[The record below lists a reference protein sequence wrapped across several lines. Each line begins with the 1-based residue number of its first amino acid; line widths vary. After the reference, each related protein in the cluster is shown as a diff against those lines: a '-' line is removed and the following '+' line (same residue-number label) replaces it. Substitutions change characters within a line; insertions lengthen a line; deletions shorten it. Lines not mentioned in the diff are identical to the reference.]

1 LNAKW
6 GKHYWECPSPDNEVE
21 FFYLLQKL
29 GKTLII
35 DLMTLFHM
43 LTQTTLKASRQWLGR
58 LGLVNEHKQG
68 GENVLIP
75 ICALNVSHLTGIKK
89 HLLALSAQD
98 RYLRFG
104 YAANDEQIKRYVD
117 GLNFQRD
124 EIYGIFNRNLDIV
137 AMAHLAIIKEPDRT
151 SKAEFGVS
159 VKATARG
166 RGYGAHLFERAVM
179 HARNEKISEILIHA
193 LSENAPMIHIAR
205 KSGAILER
213 DGSETE
219 AYLRLPKRDLDS
231 RVTELLVDQFA
242 KANYSV
248 KEDAKRF
255 WDFLAKV
262 DEIRQGV
269 RAGRHQ
275 SAE

>member
-1 LNAKW
+1 MPSGANTIGNVPWQTTRAFLSFIAKARENP
-6 GKHYWECPSPDNEVE
+6 HNS
-21 FFYLLQKL
+21 
-29 GKTLII
+29 T
-35 DLMTLFHM
+35 MTLFHI
-43 LTQTTLKASRQWLGR
+43 LTQTILSASRQWLNG
-58 LGLVNEHKQG
+58 LGFVRKHKEG
-68 GENVLIP
+68 SENVLIP
-75 ICALNVSHLTGIKK
+75 ICPLNTSHLPSIKK

-104 YAANDEQIKRYVD
+104 YAANDEQIHRYVD
-117 GLNFQRD
+117 GLNFERD
-124 EIYGIFNRNLDIV
+124 EIYGVFNRQLNIV
-137 AMAHLAIIKEPDRT
+137 AIAHLAIMKEPGRA
-151 SKAEFGVS
+151 SNAEFGVS
-159 VKATARG
+159 VKAQARG
-166 RGYGAHLFERAVM
+166 RGYGARLFERAVI
-179 HARNEKISEILIHA
+179 HARNDKISEIFIHA
-193 LSENAPMIHIAR
+193 LSENAPMIRIAR
-205 KSGAILER
+205 KSGAVLVR

-219 AYLRLPKRDLDS
+219 AYLRLPTRDLDS

-242 KANYSV
+242 KVNYSV